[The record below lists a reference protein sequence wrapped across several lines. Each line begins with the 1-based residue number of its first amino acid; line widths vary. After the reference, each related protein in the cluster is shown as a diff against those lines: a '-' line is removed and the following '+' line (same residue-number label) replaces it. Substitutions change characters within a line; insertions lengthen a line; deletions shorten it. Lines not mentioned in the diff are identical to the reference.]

1 MTLQNVIDEWIE
13 LRKKSFREATVIQNT
28 KILKNITNYLD
39 SVAIKDINLIGEK
52 FKSDISTIFIF
63 RLMELNPDLG
73 TKESD
78 EFEILV
84 KPI

>member
-28 KILKNITNYLD
+28 KILKNITNCLD

-63 RLMELNPDLG
+63 RLMELNLDLG